1 MISAKNWKAF
11 SDKLDAINKE
21 AFNAIIGWIS
31 RNGLDNIPA
40 LIRYAYRIATKYGE
54 ASAALSAAMYDAI
67 AELSGKAYE
76 PAELAD
82 TATYEETAVA
92 VNGTLKKSQNYVML
106 AGAVSRLVKLAGAD
120 TILRNAKR
128 DGAQYAW
135 IPLGDTC
142 AYCLM
147 LAAKGWRDDY
157 GDDDHAEHIHSNC
170 NCTYSVRFT
179 PQGGVEGYAPEK
191 YKRIYLNAD
200 LDGQAPT
207 EENRLNAMRRM
218 FYKKNKEEIN
228 AQKRSA
234 YEKRQELN
242 SSTAE
247 EMNV

>member
-1 MISAKNWKAF
+1 MISTKDWQAF
-11 SDKLDAINKE
+11 SDRLAAIDRE
-21 AFNAIIGWIS
+21 AAASVRRWVEI
-31 RNGLDNIPA
+31 NGLDDIPA

-67 AELSGKAYE
+67 AELSGKYYE

-82 TATYEETAVA
+82 TATFEETAIA
-92 VNGTLKKSQNYVML
+92 VNGTLKKSQNYEML

-147 LAAKGWRDDY
+147 LAAKGWQDDY
-157 GDDDHAEHIHSNC
+157 GDDEHAEHIHSNC

-179 PQGGVEGYAPEK
+179 PQGGVEGYTPEK

-234 YEKRQELN
+234 YEKRKELE
-242 SSTAE
+242 SSAAE